1 MGSKYE
7 FSINATLDLHRYTIT
22 EALDAVEI
30 FLEDAADKGF
40 TLVRIITGKG
50 IHSTGGKTLREAVPA
65 WLAAHGYSYRPAK
78 ISQGGD
84 GAFLVSLLA

>member
-7 FSINATLDLHRYTIT
+7 FSINATLDLHRYTIA

-30 FLEDAADKGF
+30 FLDDAADQGF

-50 IHSTGGKTLREAVPA
+50 IHSTGKETLRETVPA
-65 WLAAHGYSYRPAK
+65 WLVAKGYAYRPAK
-78 ISQGGD
+78 RSQGGD
-84 GAFLVSLLA
+84 GAFLVPLA